1 MPKLTSTE
9 IKQKYD
15 KTTSH
20 KRQWRSI
27 YEDAYRYALPMR
39 NLYDGYYES
48 APGQDKM
55 TRVFDSTAIQ
65 STQRFANRLQSG
77 VFPPQRNWCRL
88 TPGEAIPPEQHTETQ
103 RILDSYNDRLFS
115 ILRQSAF
122 DQAMGEFLSQ
132 LAVGTAVMLIQPGDD
147 TTPIRFTSVP
157 TFLIS
162 FEEGPHGTVDKV
174 YRRLRKP
181 FRVLDM

>member
-48 APGQDKM
+48 APGQDPVK
-55 TRVFDSTAIQ
+55 VFCGRCLS
-65 STQRFANRLQSG
+65 RLKASKI
-77 VFPPQRNWCRL
+77 FK
-88 TPGEAIPPEQHTETQ
+88 TMI
-103 RILDSYNDRLFS
+103 
-115 ILRQSAF
+115 
-122 DQAMGEFLSQ
+122 
-132 LAVGTAVMLIQPGDD
+132 
-147 TTPIRFTSVP
+147 
-157 TFLIS
+157 
-162 FEEGPHGTVDKV
+162 
-174 YRRLRKP
+174 
-181 FRVLDM
+181 